1 MNVFVKK
8 VNGDIAV
15 SQVGVDADA
24 PMAACV
30 ASIAPANVVS
40 AGYNAAT
47 GAMFVTTKDYEVY
60 YTGTVAIALLDVYET
75 LISQVAML

>member
-8 VNGDIAV
+8 VNGDIAI

-24 PMAACV
+24 PMAAHL
-30 ASIAPANVVS
+30 SNITPANVVS
-40 AGYNAAT
+40 AGYNAST
-47 GAMFVTTKDYEVY
+47 GAMFVTTKDHEVY
-60 YTGTVAIALLDVYET
+60 YTGVVCLALLDVYET